1 MGLTKLKVAKLQ
13 KPKLNQTQVKKMMM
27 MKMTMMI
34 MTKTPVKK
42 IAKIVKYKSV
52 EKPLKRPKKS
62 KKKKK
67 VAKLRVKLRV
77 VKRNLQRHHLKNP
90 VLPKVLQ
97 SLRRLPRHQ
106 AVKSPRAAQA
116 KTPNPDRAHPVLLV
130 AAPQRLLVAV
140 ATVKLAKLLLVK
152 LGIWL
157 VNYWTCYCPPMMI
170 QMLVTLKW
178 IAVTKL
184 GSRNDL
190 LQHNLYLP

>member
-1 MGLTKLKVAKLQ
+1 MGMMTKR
-13 KPKLNQTQVKKMMM
+13 KMR
-27 MKMTMMI
+27 I

-42 IAKIVKYKSV
+42 IVRIVKYKSV

-62 KKKKK
+62 KKRKK

-77 VKRNLQRHHLKNP
+77 VKRNLQRHHLKNQ
-90 VLPKVLQ
+90 VLQKVLQ
-97 SLRRLPRHQ
+97 SLHRLPRHQ
-106 AVKSPRAAQA
+106 AVKSLKAA

-130 AAPQRLLVAV
+130 AAPQRPLVAV
-140 ATVKLAKLLLVK
+140 ATIKLAKLLLVK

-170 QMLVTLKW
+170 QMLVIQKW

>member
-1 MGLTKLKVAKLQ
+1 MM
-13 KPKLNQTQVKKMMM
+13 KMMM
-27 MKMTMMI
+27 M

-42 IAKIVKYKSV
+42 IVRTVKYKSV
-52 EKPLKRPKKS
+52 EKPSKKPKKS

-67 VAKLRVKLRV
+67 VAKLRAKLRAR
-77 VKRNLQRHHLKNP
+77 RNLQLQHLKNP

-97 SLRRLPRHQ
+97 SLRHRLPRHHPAKNQ
-106 AVKSPRAAQA
+106 LKPRVAKS
-116 KTPNPDRAHPVLLV
+116 PNPDRAHLVLLA
-130 AAPQRLLVAV
+130 AAPPRPLAAV
-140 ATVKLAKLLLVK
+140 AIAKLEKLLLVK

-178 IAVTKL
+178 IVVTKL